1 MGWFKR
7 RRVRKFA
14 EKTVEHQNEIFVFG
28 SNIFTEAFID
38 NLIEIGA
45 EGKVAL
51 ISDKRLAWIEDVKS
65 KINVL
70 YEDKIE
76 EYGKRNLYETIGFS
90 QAKKVI
96 ILHEDPII
104 IQNIMSF
111 ISSDELKAILLAQ
124 FAPPFVHYLAGQK
137 QGQIL
142 IVDNLFQIVRKL
154 YEEMNLPLVKPPVI
168 AIPVPKNLKSGTLM
182 DLQIPKVKI
191 INILREESN
200 QRIFPLDEPIQEN
213 DKLLLYLEDSDTSL
227 KSIVDFLGQNS
238 ASN

>member
-7 RRVRKFA
+7 RQIRKFA
-14 EKTVEHQNEIFVFG
+14 EKTVEHQNDIFVFG

-51 ISDKRLAWIEDVKS
+51 ISDKKLAWIEEVKS

-70 YEDKIE
+70 YEEKSE

-124 FAPPFVHYLAGQK
+124 FAPPFVHYLSGQK

-168 AIPVPKNLKSGTLM
+168 AIPVPERFKQNNLL
-182 DLQIPKVKI
+182 DLRIPKVKLL
-191 INILREESN
+191 NILREDSD
-200 QRIFPLDEPIQEN
+200 QRIFPLDEPIQDN
-213 DKLLLYLEDSDTSL
+213 DKLLLYLEDSENSL
-227 KSIVDFLGQNS
+227 KSIVDFLTKLTAN
-238 ASN
+238 

>member
-7 RRVRKFA
+7 RQVRKFA

-51 ISDKRLAWIEDVKS
+51 ISDKKLAWIDEVKS
-65 KINVL
+65 QINVL
-70 YEDKIE
+70 YEEQLE

-111 ISSDELKAILLAQ
+111 ISNDELKAILLAQ

-168 AIPVPKNLKSGTLM
+168 AIPVPDRFKQNNLL
-182 DLQIPKVKI
+182 DLRIPNVKI
-191 INILREESN
+191 LNILREDSD
-200 QRIFPLDEPIQEN
+200 QRIFPLDEPIQDN
-213 DKLLLYLEDSDTSL
+213 DKLLLYLRDSENSL
-227 KSIVDFLGQNS
+227 KSIVDFLTNS
-238 ASN
+238 TSN

>member
-7 RRVRKFA
+7 RQIRKFA
-14 EKTVEHQNEIFVFG
+14 EKTVEHQNEIFIFG
-28 SNIFTEAFID
+28 SNMFTEAFID

-45 EGKVAL
+45 EGKAAL
-51 ISDKRLAWIEDVKS
+51 ISDKKLAWIEEVKS
-65 KINVL
+65 KMNVL
-70 YEDKIE
+70 YEEKTE
-76 EYGKRNLYETIGFS
+76 EYGKRNLYENIGFS

-154 YEEMNLPLVKPPVI
+154 YEEMNLPLAKPPVI
-168 AIPVPKNLKSGTLM
+168 AIPVPERFKQNNLL
-182 DLQIPKVKI
+182 DLRIPKVKVL
-191 INILREESN
+191 NILREDSN

-213 DKLLLYLEDSDTSL
+213 DKLILYLEDSENSL
-227 KSIVDFLGQNS
+227 KSIVDFLTNS
-238 ASN
+238 TSN